1 VRMICR
7 LLNFPESD
15 WERLAAWS
23 DAAVQLP
30 TTAAMTELE
39 RIETALRELR
49 AYTTEQIERIRE
61 RPGDDLGS
69 RLLAARDEGDSLS
82 PQELV
87 ELFESLLMAGAE
99 TTKTVLALALW
110 LFMKHAD
117 QWAALRADPAL
128 VPSAV
133 EEVLR
138 FRILQLGIGRFA
150 REDVEIH
157 GTVIPEGTFVL
168 VAIPAANFDSAV
180 YDDPG
185 RFDIRRFA
193 DGGRAPAQSHLTF
206 GFGVH
211 VCVGAHLVRLELQ
224 EAFAVLSRRWPDLAL
239 DTDDPNDVQWSSPFG
254 VHGPSRLPLRWGL
267 GLEG

>member
-1 VRMICR
+1 VDAAGRADASDIGSAYSVRMICR

-138 FRILQLGIGRFA
+138 FRIRQLGIGRFRTRGRRDPRHGHSGGHIRPRRHPRGQLRLGGLRRPWALRHPALRRRRPRA
-150 REDVEIH
+150 RAVAPDVR
-157 GTVIPEGTFVL
+157 L
-168 VAIPAANFDSAV
+168 
-180 YDDPG
+180 
-185 RFDIRRFA
+185 RRA
-193 DGGRAPAQSHLTF
+193 CLRRRAP
-206 GFGVH
+206 
-211 VCVGAHLVRLELQ
+211 GAPRAPGGLRG
-224 EAFAVLSRRWPDLAL
+224 AVTALAR
-239 DTDDPNDVQWSSPFG
+239 P
-254 VHGPSRLPLRWGL
+254 GPRH
-267 GLEG
+267 